1 MRLKMKDLEKIL
13 NLKDYKIMSIEDV
26 ERDKK
31 KIKIISIISEK
42 NKKSSL
48 FVRRLIY
55 HKYNKIF
62 IEEAD

>member
-1 MRLKMKDLEKIL
+1 MKDLEKIL